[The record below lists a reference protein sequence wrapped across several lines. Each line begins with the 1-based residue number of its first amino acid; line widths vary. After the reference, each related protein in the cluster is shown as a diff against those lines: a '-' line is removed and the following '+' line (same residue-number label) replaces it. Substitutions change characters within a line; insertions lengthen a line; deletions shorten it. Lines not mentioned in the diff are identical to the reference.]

1 MTLPLQPDLLLNLAY
16 QRTLGDFESALIRL
30 IDGLNLPGWACI
42 FPPSFDAGGRRIM
55 IAKGVRTTGSG
66 QQLLKEL
73 MQGENRP
80 PAEEMLAALAQQL
93 APAPDAFRRTF
104 SLRSPDQQGDFL
116 FVCFRTGT
124 DFDEADA
131 TLLQGMGRNILR
143 CFLLLSQEQEQRF
156 LNGVL
161 HLITNLYQEGICLL
175 DGNLKILLE
184 NLRFREHVHRWVH
197 GTRAAALSL
206 PRQSVLPSDWQ
217 QAATEAL
224 KIYQTAAPR
233 NLSSRLS
240 VTQGPVVRLE
250 LEVGRSDFVTG
261 AVRYLAFQ
269 SALGM
274 RPYLLLTSAMRKRNL
289 RPSQSLAQTVLVAGL
304 SRREQEIAE
313 LLLQGH
319 PTVKI
324 AELLAIAPPTAKI
337 HIRNLLRKAGVRTRL
352 EFLASHNHS
361 E

>member
-1 MTLPLQPDLLLNLAY
+1 
-16 QRTLGDFESALIRL
+16 
-30 IDGLNLPGWACI
+30 
-42 FPPSFDAGGRRIM
+42 
-55 IAKGVRTTGSG
+55 
-66 QQLLKEL
+66 
-73 MQGENRP
+73 
-80 PAEEMLAALAQQL
+80 LAQQL
-93 APAPDAFRRTF
+93 APESGIYSRTLA
-104 SLRSPDQQGDFL
+104 LRSPDQQGDFL
-116 FVCFRTGT
+116 FVCFRTSA
-124 DFDEADA
+124 DFDEADS
-131 TLLQGMGRNILR
+131 LIVQGLGRNVLR
-143 CFLLLSQEQEQRF
+143 CFLLLSQDQEQRF

-206 PRQSVLPSDWQ
+206 PRQSVLPNDWQ
-217 QAATEAL
+217 RAATEAL
-224 KIYQTAAPR
+224 KIYQSSTPR

-250 LEVGRSDFVTG
+250 LEVGRNEFITG

-289 RPSQSLAQTVLVAGL
+289 RASQSLAQTVLVAGL
-304 SRREQEIAE
+304 SRREQETAE

-319 PTVKI
+319 PTARI

-337 HIRNLLRKAGVRTRL
+337 HIRNLLRKTGVRTRL
-352 EFLASHNHS
+352 EFVASHNHT